1 MSANKDAIDLSNS
14 KTTSQKKTDYKT
26 AKVHPAPNE
35 VFHQISMYERWKID
49 GLDYQANKT
58 VSSVAVEHKQVSL
71 NARWLDDCVG

>member
-1 MSANKDAIDLSNS
+1 MSANKVAIDLSNS

-26 AKVHPAPNE
+26 AKVHPAPSE
-35 VFHQISMYERWKID
+35 VFQQVSMYERWKND

-71 NARWLDDCVG
+71 NTRWLDDCVG

>member
-1 MSANKDAIDLSNS
+1 MSSNKLDIDLSNS
-14 KTTSQKKTDYKT
+14 KTTGQKKTDYKT

-35 VFHQISMYERWKID
+35 VFHQVSMYERWKID

-58 VSSVAVEHKQVSL
+58 VSNVAVEHKQVSL

>member
-1 MSANKDAIDLSNS
+1 MSANKVAIDLSNS
-14 KTTSQKKTDYKT
+14 KTTSQNKTNYKT
-26 AKVHPAPNE
+26 AKVPPAPNE
-35 VFHQISMYERWKID
+35 VFHQVSMYERWKND

>member
-1 MSANKDAIDLSNS
+1 MSTNKVAIDLRNS

-26 AKVHPAPNE
+26 AKVHPAPSE
-35 VFHQISMYERWKID
+35 VFQQVSMYERWKID
-49 GLDYQANKT
+49 GLDYQTNKT

>member
-1 MSANKDAIDLSNS
+1 MSTNKVAIDLRNS

-26 AKVHPAPNE
+26 AKVHPAPSE
-35 VFHQISMYERWKID
+35 VFQQVSMYERWKID

-71 NARWLDDCVG
+71 NTRWLDDCVG

>member
-1 MSANKDAIDLSNS
+1 MSANKVAIDLSNP

-35 VFHQISMYERWKID
+35 VFHQVSMYERWKND

-58 VSSVAVEHKQVSL
+58 VSSVAVEYKQVSL
-71 NARWLDDCVG
+71 NTRWLDDCVG